1 MTWALEAANPAFDV
15 SQASLA
21 QRFKVPRFR
30 LRLAHASP
38 LPWCGG
44 SARVLNDWQEEG
56 SSFQSGPV
64 ERAWSRKP
72 LRSGMLVLGAPICL
86 CFCDRLS
93 VCARGWSGIDDLP
106 GGRVNVCPSV
116 SRRRR
121 QFMQTPCPYPI
132 QEHPWLTDS
141 SPKLLKLSIRP
152 RHRPQPPLTGT
163 RHTRYFAPPEYV
175 KFPLWTVSLSLTAW
189 LPPTPTATPAPPSA
203 LPCPVLSCPATVPV
217 SMHGSMCVCI
227 YACLPVGDAVP

>member
-1 MTWALEAANPAFDV
+1 
-15 SQASLA
+15 
-21 QRFKVPRFR
+21 
-30 LRLAHASP
+30 
-38 LPWCGG
+38 
-44 SARVLNDWQEEG
+44 
-56 SSFQSGPV
+56 
-64 ERAWSRKP
+64 
-72 LRSGMLVLGAPICL
+72 MLVLGAPICL

-93 VCARGWSGIDDLP
+93 VCGREWSGIDDLP
-106 GGRVNVCPSV
+106 GGRVNVCLSV

-141 SPKLLKLSIRP
+141 SPKLLKLSNRP

-163 RHTRYFAPPEYV
+163 RHIRYFAPPEYV

-203 LPCPVLSCPATVPV
+203 LPCPARPLYLCMQAYACV
-217 SMHGSMCVCI
+217 SMHVCLWKMQSHRRDADTETDTNTDI
-227 YACLPVGDAVP
+227 DADADADAAVPGRAQAQVSVPSDLA